1 MNQPQASISPV
12 LVETVDGVA
21 RLTISNPPVNAL
33 SQAVRQALIDLVRE
47 MGERSD
53 IRAVVIAGGGKAFIA
68 GADVREFEGPLLG
81 PALPEV
87 LRVIEDCPKPV
98 VAAIDGVALGGGAE
112 LALACH
118 ARVATQ
124 RSSFGFPEVKLGI
137 IPGAAGIPR
146 LVRLVDPTQALELV
160 ATGKPVAA
168 DRARALGAVDAITG
182 AADFLE
188 AATALALELAA
199 GPLRRTSDLP
209 IRPTADRSAFEAAAR
224 RLADR
229 ARGQASVTAAIE
241 AVRAAESQDFEEAAA
256 ANRAAFLDLRQSD
269 QAQALR
275 HLFFAERE
283 ALRIPG
289 IDQAA
294 SRKVAAVAVVGAGT
308 MGRGI
313 AVACLKAGYPTLL
326 IDRDPAIVEQ
336 ARTAIGESLAR
347 MAKSEKW
354 ETARAQALLAK
365 IEVATSL
372 AAVAGHDLVIEAVF
386 EDLAV
391 KQEVLVGIALH
402 ADTGAIIATN
412 TSYLDTNLL
421 GRSVADPAL
430 FAGLHFFAPA
440 EVMRLVEVVR
450 TEHSDPAV
458 IATALRF
465 AKSLDKVA
473 VVSGVCD
480 GFIVNRILARY
491 RREMEYLLE
500 DGALPQDVDEALEA
514 FGFAM
519 GPFAV
524 ADLSGLDISWARR
537 KRLAPTRDPLERYVK
552 VADWLCEM
560 GRFGRKTGAGWY
572 RYEEGKRVPDPA
584 VEELIRRASAERGIK
599 RQPIGGPAIVRRAL
613 EAMAVE
619 ARAILAEGVALRPS
633 DIDLAIV
640 NGLGFPA
647 WRGGPLYFA
656 DRSEANGFQATLG
669 A

>member
-1 MNQPQASISPV
+1 MSQNEASIAPV
-12 LVETVDGVA
+12 LVEHIDGIA
-21 RLTISNPPVNAL
+21 RLTVTNPPVNAL
-33 SQAVRQALIDLVRE
+33 SRAVRQALLDLIDEFSTRPDV
-47 MGERSD
+47 
-53 IRAVVIAGGGKAFIA
+53 RAVVIAGAGQAFIA
-68 GADVREFEGPLLG
+68 GADMREFDGPLLE

-87 LRVIEDCPKPV
+87 LLAIEGSQKPI

-118 ARVATQ
+118 ACLATE

-146 LVRLVDPTQALELV
+146 LVRLVDPTKALDLV
-160 ATGKPVAA
+160 SNGRPVNAREACSLGVFDAVVEVSRLMDAA
-168 DRARALGAVDAITG
+168 V
-182 AADFLE
+182 
-188 AATALALELAA
+188 ALANVLA
-199 GPLRRTSDLP
+199 GGVLRRTSQLP
-209 IRPTADRSAFEAAAR
+209 VRATEDPVAFEVSAQ
-224 RLADR
+224 RLLGR
-229 ARGQASVTAAIE
+229 ARGQRSVREAVN
-241 AVRAAESQDFEEAAA
+241 AVRAALDQDFRQAAA
-256 ANRAAFLDLRQSD
+256 SNRATFLDLRMSE
-269 QAQALR
+269 QARALR

-283 ALRIPG
+283 AQRVPG
-289 IDQAA
+289 VDTKA
-294 SRKVAAVAVVGAGT
+294 SRTVASVAVVGAGT

-313 AVACLKAGYPTLL
+313 ASACLKAGYPTLL
-326 IDRDPAIVEQ
+326 IDQDTAIVDR
-336 ARTAIGESLAR
+336 AKAAIGESLAR

-354 ETARAQALLAK
+354 EAARAQTLLDRL
-365 IEVATSL
+365 EVAISL
-372 AAVAGHDLVIEAVF
+372 AAVARRDLIIEAVF
-386 EDLAV
+386 EDLTV

-421 GRSVADPAL
+421 GSSVADPSR
-430 FAGLHFFAPA
+430 FVGLHFFAPA

-450 TEHSDPAV
+450 TKDSDPAV

-465 AKSLDKVA
+465 AKSLDKLA

-500 DGALPQDVDEALEA
+500 DGALPEEIDGALEA

-537 KRLAPTRDPLERYVK
+537 KRLAPTRDPSERYVK

-560 GRFGRKTGAGWY
+560 GRFGRKAGAGWY
-572 RYEEGKRVPDPA
+572 CYGEGKRVPDPV
-584 VEELIRRASAERGIK
+584 VEELVKRASAERDIT
-599 RQPIGGPAIVRRAL
+599 RHPISSNAIVERAL
-613 EAMAVE
+613 EAMVSE
-619 ARAILAEGVALRPS
+619 AKTILNEGVALRSS

-640 NGLGFPA
+640 HGLGFPA
-647 WRGGPLYFA
+647 WRGGPLFN
-656 DRSEANGFQATLG
+656 SANTGNGST
-669 A
+669 